1 MTLLLLKAG
10 YTYVAYSSLEKI
22 IEKNK
27 DNFYLSLNKVQKNLR
42 DFKKLNIW
50 IVFFLD
56 CLVKQKNTLRNKINA
71 ELILVKSD
79 ISSLSQ
85 TIISLLKDHGKLFIG
100 EIVTLTQA
108 NRNTIK
114 ANLKVL
120 TAKG

>member
-1 MTLLLLKAG
+1 M
-10 YTYVAYSSLEKI
+10 
-22 IEKNK
+22 
-27 DNFYLSLNKVQKNLR
+27 SLNKVQKNLR